1 MCLKINN
8 TMKFYFHI
16 LIILFIP
23 FLSSCAED
31 IEEHQEKVNEES
43 QDQVK
48 QDALVS
54 GFFGLDNALP
64 SLLLCNQ
71 QGGLL
76 DGMPVNFKFPLDAS
90 SLSETDFEVL
100 DSLGNIHTPLCV
112 SLAPANENGENR
124 TVLLLGEFGTAV
136 TNPPV
141 EIRIVG
147 DLFTADT
154 LSGESA
160 CSAIINLNGSTT
172 TNVIPLADGPSLF
185 FAQRIDGNLNEC
197 NSGTQTIQVAWN
209 GGITPYISGNTESDL
224 FQYYIGYS
232 DSSGVLIPHVPI
244 SIADINDNDNFHQL
258 CFSTSDEIVKISMMA
273 NTVEDPNQDPNLY
286 CEIDVI
292 SCTPLT
298 SIEKNLFEKGYKIYP
313 NPFTDEIFVENL
325 LGNEYFIIY
334 DFLGRNIVEGKCLG
348 TVKIPE
354 INSGIYYLTI
364 LDNTNQ
370 TTFKLIKR

>member
-1 MCLKINN
+1 MRRKILLSAIA
-8 TMKFYFHI
+8 I
-16 LIILFIP
+16 LTFVLN
-23 FLSSCAED
+23 AR
-31 IEEHQEKVNEES
+31 S
-43 QDQVK
+43 QDI
-48 QDALVS
+48 LVS
-54 GFFGLDNALP
+54 AFFGLDNGLP
-64 SLLLCNQ
+64 SLLCGQ
-71 QGGLL
+71 PGSLL

-90 SLSETDFEVL
+90 SLSETDFEVV
-100 DSLGNIHTPLCV
+100 DSLGNIHIPMCAV
-112 SLAPANENGENR
+112 LAPANENGENR

-141 EIRIVG
+141 EVRIVG
-147 DLFTADT
+147 DLFTTDT

-160 CSAIINLNGSTT
+160 CSEIINLNGFTT

-197 NSGTQTIQVAWN
+197 NSGIQTIQVAWN
-209 GGITPYISGNTESDL
+209 GGITPYISSDTESDL

-286 CEIDVI
+286 SEIDVS
-292 SCTPLT
+292 SCTLST
-298 SIEKNLFEKGYKIYP
+298 SIEENLSEKGYKIYP
-313 NPFTDEIFVENL
+313 NPFSDEIFVENL
-325 LGNEYFIIY
+325 LGNEYFTIY
-334 DFLGRNIVEGKCLG
+334 DFLGRNVIEGKCLG

-364 LDNTNQ
+364 LNNTNQ